1 MSDYHITRPANAG
14 NETDLGP
21 SDGSGDSPR
30 IQDLLEPIDPTDPI
44 ERVRRPPAEKG
55 EKGSSTIAVAAAII
69 GNILVGIVKFIAAG
83 LSGSQAMVSEGIH
96 SIVDS
101 GNGILVLFGIRQSK
115 KGSDEDH
122 PFGHGKELYFWTLV
136 VAVLIFAVGGGISLV
151 EGLSYL
157 VNITPETHLGDP
169 TLNIIVIVAA
179 MIIEGTTLGIAI
191 KQFNLA
197 RGDMGPI
204 KFIRY

>member
-1 MSDYHITRPANAG
+1 MSDYHSTRPANAG

-21 SDGSGDSPR
+21 SEGSGDSTR

-101 GNGILVLFGIRQSK
+101 GNGILVLFIPSVTAK
-115 KGSDEDH
+115 NSTS
-122 PFGHGKELYFWTLV
+122 GHWS
-136 VAVLIFAVGGGISLV
+136 SLFSSSRLAAASR
-151 EGLSYL
+151 LSRAFR
-157 VNITPETHLGDP
+157 IW
-169 TLNIIVIVAA
+169 
-179 MIIEGTTLGIAI
+179 
-191 KQFNLA
+191 
-197 RGDMGPI
+197 
-204 KFIRY
+204 